1 MKRVFLSMLAIS
13 ALVFTSCSDDNDND
27 VKPPVEAPATYAFT
41 GKDGKSNVSF
51 TGQEA
56 RLVMASELKS
66 ALGTNTK
73 TEAQLIEMFK
83 DGKGFAGTV
92 PSNNKS
98 VNESGKKLRGTVA
111 SATNSKVDA
120 VETDELR
127 LKMDGWI
134 KDHATEVY
142 ANWNTDAAAGTA
154 GKLTTGSRTVH
165 VSAKGVEYNQA
176 VAKTLI
182 GSVIADQMIN
192 KYVSQKFIDDNKAD
206 HEAGKPYKGDDTKNY
221 TALQHGWDE
230 AYGYLFGL
238 EEDPAKPVNSL
249 DDRKGFLNSY
259 IKSVDNDSKF
269 KGIFDDVYNAFK
281 LGRAAVDAN
290 DYELVSKQAETIRA
304 SVSKVIGVMA
314 AHYLLKGKGAK
325 DADSLHALSEAYGFL
340 QSLRFVEINGQQ
352 VEKNQ
357 IAGTIAMLEAD
368 NGLWSITDDQLD
380 QIASRLGTYFGFTT
394 EDVVSLND

>member
-1 MKRVFLSMLAIS
+1 MIAVS
-13 ALVFTSCSDDNDND
+13 ALVFTSCSDDND
-27 VKPPVEAPATYAFT
+27 VKQPVEAPATYTFN
-41 GKDGKSNVSF
+41 GKDNKSNVSF
-51 TGQEA
+51 SGQVA
-56 RLVMASELKS
+56 RLKMAKELKS
-66 ALGTNTK
+66 ALGDNVK
-73 TEAQLIEMFK
+73 TQAQLEEMFK
-83 DGKGFAGTV
+83 DGTGFADASLNT
-92 PSNNKS
+92 
-98 VNESGKKLRGTVA
+98 SGKKLRGTVA
-111 SATNSKVDA
+111 SAPNSNVDA

-154 GKLTTGSRTVH
+154 GKLTTGSRTVY

-238 EEDPAKPVNSL
+238 EDNPAKPVNSL

-281 LGRAAVDAN
+281 LGRAAVDAK
-290 DYELVSKQAETIRA
+290 DYEIASKQAETIRA

-325 DADSLHALSEAYGFL
+325 DANSLHALSEAYGFL
-340 QSLRFVEINGQQ
+340 QSLRFVEINGKQ

-357 IAGTIAMLEAD
+357 ITGTIAMLEAD

-380 QIASRLGTYFGFTT
+380 QIASKLGTYFGFTT
-394 EDVVSLND
+394 EDVVSLKD

>member
-27 VKPPVEAPATYAFT
+27 VKPPVEAPATYAFN
-41 GKDGKSNVSF
+41 GKDNKSNVSF
-51 TGQEA
+51 SGQVA
-56 RLVMASELKS
+56 RLKMAKELKD
-66 ALGTNTK
+66 ALEDNVK
-73 TEAQLIEMFK
+73 TQAQLEEMFK
-83 DGKGFAGTV
+83 DGTGFEDASLNT
-92 PSNNKS
+92 
-98 VNESGKKLRGTVA
+98 SGKKLRGTVA
-111 SATNSKVDA
+111 SATNSNVDA

-290 DYELVSKQAETIRA
+290 DYELASKQAETIRA

-325 DADSLHALSEAYGFL
+325 DANSLHALSEAYGFL

>member
-1 MKRVFLSMLAIS
+1 MKRVILSMIAVS
-13 ALVFTSCSDDNDND
+13 ALVFTSCSDDND
-27 VKPPVEAPATYAFT
+27 VKQPVEAPATYVFN
-41 GKDGKSNVSF
+41 GKDNKSNVSF
-51 TGQEA
+51 SGQVA
-56 RLVMASELKS
+56 RLKMAKELKD
-66 ALGTNTK
+66 ALGINTK
-73 TEAQLIEMFK
+73 TQAQLEEMFK
-83 DGKGFAGTV
+83 EGTGFEDASLNT
-92 PSNNKS
+92 
-98 VNESGKKLRGTVA
+98 SGKKLRGTVA
-111 SATNSKVDA
+111 SATNSNVDA

-134 KDHATEVY
+134 EDHATEVY

-154 GKLTTGSRTVH
+154 GKLITGSRTVY

-249 DDRKGFLNSY
+249 NDRKGFLNSY

-269 KGIFDDVYNAFK
+269 KGTFDDVYNAFK

-290 DYELVSKQAETIRA
+290 DYELASKQAETIRV

-325 DADSLHALSEAYGFL
+325 DANSLHALSEAYGFL

-357 IAGTIAMLEAD
+357 IAGTITMLEAD

-394 EDVVSLND
+394 EDVVSLKD